1 MLKVKLI
8 VKSIILNRRL
18 GKILLLKRESDDN
31 IDPGKW
37 ENCGGNMEFGETPKE
52 AIRREIIEET
62 GISDIKI
69 YEPVYT
75 TYVNK
80 QEPYLILVYLSETD
94 TETVTLSAE
103 HQDYIWAS
111 KEECQKLLEGGIKKD
126 FIKNKVYERSWSNE
140 E

>member
-1 MLKVKLI
+1 MKVKLI

-18 GKILLLKRESDDN
+18 GKILLLKRGADD
-31 IDPGKW
+31 DTDAGEW
-37 ENCGGNMEFGETPKE
+37 ENCGGNMEIGETPQE

-69 YEPVYT
+69 YGTMYA

-94 TETVTLSAE
+94 TEAVKLSAE

-111 KEECQKLLEGGIKKD
+111 KEECQKLLQGGIKKD
-126 FIKNKVYERSWSNE
+126 FIKNKVYEMSWSNE